1 MNAAP
6 EVAARYLELA
16 PDAIVL
22 VDDTGTIL
30 SVNRQ
35 ATELFGYRADE
46 LVGQPVEI
54 LIPTDIATRHRAHRT
69 RYRAAPQVRQ
79 MGDPSARLEARRS
92 DGSLVPVEV
101 ALSPV
106 ELDGRLTVMSV
117 VRDISARVKAEAH
130 HDLVR
135 RSLDAVEDG
144 VFMFDPKSLRF
155 TYVNQGGATQVG
167 YETAE
172 LCDDMSPLHLDASYS
187 EAQFRELL
195 APLVDDELRSISIE
209 THLTRSDGH
218 DVPVEIVFQYPL
230 LQAGG
235 DRVVVALVRD
245 VTRRVEAARRRTR
258 DARLRRVLGELRMAA
273 LEELPIEALAERTV
287 ADAVELLDARHASL
301 SHVVGGSQL
310 AVDAVVGIA
319 GPGQP
324 LVDVEPGT
332 KFDSVLQQG
341 EAVFT
346 DLAGNGTSPIP
357 WLVGTDRS
365 EAGAGPLLLVP
376 VTGPSGPEGI
386 LSVGRGPLDP
396 SFEDDDLAI
405 AAALASEVAT
415 IRRLGQARADRRS
428 RSLAEDRERIA
439 RDLHDHVIQ
448 RLFAG
453 GMRLQAALGAPDLLH
468 DRARATIAD
477 LDETIDVIRES
488 IFQLTNPDLSTGGEL
503 QRLVERHRAT
513 GSTTIEFDVVG
524 PLSDVPDPVAEQLL
538 AVVNELLSNVVR
550 HAGAS
555 RAALTIEVGG
565 ELTVTVTDDGVG
577 LSDDRPAT
585 GGLGLRNLMRRAENL
600 GGSLELGPRDE
611 GGTLA
616 VWRIPLS

>member
-1 MNAAP
+1 MNQSP

-22 VDDTGTIL
+22 VDDAGIIL

-46 LVGQPVEI
+46 LVGEAIEI
-54 LIPTDIATRHRAHRT
+54 LIPTDVATRHRAHRT
-69 RYRAAPQVRQ
+69 RYRAAPSVRQ
-79 MGDPSARLEARRS
+79 MGDPSARLEARRA
-92 DGSLVPVEV
+92 DGALVPVEV

-117 VRDISARVKAEAH
+117 VRDISARVQAEAH

-155 TYVNQGGATQVG
+155 TYVNQGAANQVG
-167 YETAE
+167 YPVDE
-172 LCDDMSPLHLDASYS
+172 LVGSMSPLHLDGSYS

-209 THLTRSDGH
+209 SHLTRRDGH
-218 DVPVEIVFQYPL
+218 DVPVEVVFQYPL

-245 VTRRVEAARRRTR
+245 VTRRVEAARRRNR
-258 DARLRRVLGELRMAA
+258 DDRLRRALAELRMAA
-273 LEELPIEALAERTV
+273 LEELPIDALAERTI
-287 ADAVELLDARHASL
+287 AAAVDLLDARHASL
-301 SHVVGGSQL
+301 CHAVGSNRL
-310 AVDAVVGIA
+310 VVDAVLGLP

-324 LVDVEPGT
+324 IVEVGSGT
-332 KFDSVLQQG
+332 KFASVLEQG
-341 EAVFT
+341 EAIFA
-346 DLAGNGTSPIP
+346 DLAGNGSSPIP
-357 WLVGTDRS
+357 WLEGADRT
-365 EAGAGPLLLVP
+365 EAGAGPLVLVP
-376 VTGPSGPEGI
+376 VTGPAGPEGI
-386 LSVGRGPLDP
+386 LAVGRSEMSEAFD
-396 SFEDDDLAI
+396 DDDLVI

-453 GMRLQAALGAPDLLH
+453 GMRLQAALGAPDLLK
-468 DRARATIAD
+468 DRARTTIAE

-503 QRLVERHRAT
+503 ERLVERHRAT
-513 GSTTIEFDVVG
+513 AAVTIDFHLTGSLD
-524 PLSDVPDPVAEQLL
+524 DVPDTVAEQLL
-538 AVVNELLSNVVR
+538 AVVNELLSNVIR
-550 HAGAS
+550 HAEATSAS
-555 RAALTIEVGG
+555 LSITVDDALTV
-565 ELTVTVTDDGVG
+565 VVTDDGVG
-577 LSDDRPAT
+577 LADGGPTT
-585 GGLGLRNLMRRAENL
+585 GGLGLRNLSRRAENL
-600 GGSLELGPRDE
+600 GGGLELVALDG
-611 GGTLA
+611 GGTEA
-616 VWRIPLS
+616 TWRIPLG